1 MIVSNF
7 IRVVRAHEEETV
19 EIAWTCADGSRYV
32 QRITIPP
39 KATREAQAQPPLE
52 FDDPRNAAGQ
62 VTDRSQTNAAGQRF
76 MSQPE

>member
-1 MIVSNF
+1 MSPF

-39 KATREAQAQPPLE
+39 RATREAQAQPPLE
-52 FDDPRNAAGQ
+52 FDPARNAAGQ
-62 VTDRSQTNAAGQRF
+62 VLDRTQTNRAGQRF
-76 MSQPE
+76 STSEQPE